1 MWVCMVLFSSQLPIT
16 EKTRQLLWLS
26 CQVTVPSQ
34 LTQHSLGTPVPLK
47 PTAMVR
53 DVNTPHSS
61 CCFSAENYHFIL
73 CIHLVNFSF
82 RNTIKSMHAKP
93 WTVYHWW
100 NLLTMMNMHFQ
111 PSQKSKA
118 VLWQLSFNKEPKQC
132 FSYAQG
138 PIYCSDRS
146 TRLNCFTKTSLL
158 SPSQVTDQEERT
170 LKSSGAYY

>member
-1 MWVCMVLFSSQLPIT
+1 MWVCMVLFSSQLPVT

-82 RNTIKSMHAKP
+82 RNAIKSMHAKP
-93 WTVYHWW
+93 WTVYH
-100 NLLTMMNMHFQ
+100 
-111 PSQKSKA
+111 
-118 VLWQLSFNKEPKQC
+118 
-132 FSYAQG
+132 
-138 PIYCSDRS
+138 
-146 TRLNCFTKTSLL
+146 
-158 SPSQVTDQEERT
+158 
-170 LKSSGAYY
+170 